1 MLLAAFAT
9 LQLFAATTT
18 AFLVQPNV
26 ANLRWTPS
34 SLVER
39 SLFGGAP
46 PPPEPSTPGGGKTM
60 TIPGIG
66 SVSEEEMK
74 LAMEFR
80 NKIGERMAAIVVEST
95 ALGGK
100 VKVSAQPL
108 KPTLQLA
115 AR

>member
-1 MLLAAFAT
+1 MLLAAAACAT

-18 AFLVQPNV
+18 TALLAQSNV
-26 ANLRWTPS
+26 ASLRRTPS

-46 PPPEPSTPGGGKTM
+46 PPPEPSPPGGGKTM

-100 VKVSAQPL
+100 VKVSSRPPKLLLHA
-108 KPTLQLA
+108 
-115 AR
+115 